1 MLIENAKLDIA
12 KVYKLF
18 YSEMYFFIFLF
29 VNSLFKWIGLRKQV
43 QLIVASVTKFI
54 YIYI

>member
-18 YSEMYFFIFLF
+18 YSEMSFLFFFIC
-29 VNSLFKWIGLRKQV
+29 
-43 QLIVASVTKFI
+43 
-54 YIYI
+54 

>member
-18 YSEMYFFIFLF
+18 YSEMSFFIFLF

-54 YIYI
+54 YI

>member
-18 YSEMYFFIFLF
+18 YSEMSFLF
-29 VNSLFKWIGLRKQV
+29 FFYLN
-43 QLIVASVTKFI
+43 
-54 YIYI
+54 

>member
-1 MLIENAKLDIA
+1 MLIEKAKLDIA

-18 YSEMYFFIFLF
+18 FIFVKKKFLF

-54 YIYI
+54 

>member
-18 YSEMYFFIFLF
+18 YSEMSFLF
-29 VNSLFKWIGLRKQV
+29 ILF
-43 QLIVASVTKFI
+43 F
-54 YIYI
+54 

>member
-18 YSEMYFFIFLF
+18 YSEMYFLFFLF
-29 VNSLFKWIGLRKQV
+29 VNSLFKLIGL
-43 QLIVASVTKFI
+43 
-54 YIYI
+54 